1 MRTKI
6 KLKFSIYKFKRKV
19 KIMAKIYRNNKNK
32 KLYEILTEDLINCTN
47 ANDGQEMVLYV
58 SLEAAEK
65 KFCREKKE
73 FFEKFTKAEK

>member
-47 ANDGQEMVLYV
+47 AN
-58 SLEAAEK
+58 
-65 KFCREKKE
+65 
-73 FFEKFTKAEK
+73 